1 MGFDQNEKTT
11 TLSFAHALAERDYV
25 AALGLCS
32 HEIESQI
39 SPEALCIEFEK
50 IVPLDWG
57 EVAPIE
63 LEENDVF
70 PFVYVVLGGDIYSE
84 AIIIHSFVTEGG
96 QTKIGNYELGRP

>member
-11 TLSFAHALAERDYV
+11 ALSFAHALAERDYV

-50 IVPLDWG
+50 IVSLDWG

-63 LEENDVF
+63 LEEKRSD
-70 PFVYVVLGGDIYSE
+70 PIS
-84 AIIIHSFVTEGG
+84 
-96 QTKIGNYELGRP
+96 